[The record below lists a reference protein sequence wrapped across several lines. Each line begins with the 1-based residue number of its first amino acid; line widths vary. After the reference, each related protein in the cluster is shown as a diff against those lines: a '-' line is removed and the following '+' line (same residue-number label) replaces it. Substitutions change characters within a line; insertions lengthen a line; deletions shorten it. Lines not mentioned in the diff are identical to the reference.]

1 MKRTFTIIALL
12 LLMITANAFAQ
23 DTLRVKIETSMGN
36 IVVALNPKAAPA
48 TTANFLSYVKSGFY
62 EDTIFHRVIKNFM
75 IQGGGMT
82 ESMMRKPTKA
92 PVANEADNGLK
103 NRIGAIAM
111 ARTQDPHSATSQ
123 FFINVA
129 DNKFLDH
136 TGKNM
141 REWGYCV
148 FGHVVE
154 GMDVVHAIENV
165 PTTSLKGHRD
175 VPVKPIVIKKV
186 TLLSEKKEIPAQPT
200 PTPNEQEKKK

>member
-1 MKRTFTIIALL
+1 MNRTFAIIALL
-12 LLMITANAFAQ
+12 LLIMTPNAFAE
-23 DTLRVKIETSMGN
+23 DTPRVQIETSMGN
-36 IVVALNPKAAPA
+36 IVVELNPEAAPA
-48 TTANFLSYVKSGFY
+48 TTANFLNYVESGFY

-75 IQGGGMT
+75 IQGGGLT
-82 ESMMRKPTKA
+82 KSMMRKPTKA

-103 NRIGAIAM
+103 NKIGTIAM

-129 DNKFLDH
+129 DNESLDH

-141 REWGYCV
+141 PGWGYCV

-165 PTTSLKGHRD
+165 PTTSRKGYRD
-175 VPVKPIVIKKV
+175 VPAKPIVIKKA
-186 TLLSEKKEIPAQPT
+186 TLLSKSKEAPVQPT
-200 PTPNEQEKKK
+200 PTPQKQEEKK